1 MDQTSANS
9 QTLMARQPIFDRQ
22 LKVIAYELLYRS
34 DTDSDGDFLEGD
46 QASSQMLLNFTSIS
60 DEGATKRVP
69 AFIKLT
75 REMLLNQ
82 TLPALL
88 CKQVV
93 VELPGD
99 IKIDKPLLLAV
110 QKLRKDGFKVSID
123 DFIFDP
129 KYSLLL
135 KLVNIVKI
143 DVSQL
148 DEDEVQ
154 QQLDALEPYKV
165 TLLAKRIDKLDHLYE
180 CVDMGFKLFQGH
192 FLSKPQVVKGK
203 KSVSANSLA
212 LMQVVQEVQDPNT
225 TADKLE
231 GLIIKDSVLTF
242 KLLRIVN
249 SAAYALTRK
258 IDSLNQA
265 IVMLGLDQVKKWATL
280 IAMSSNKDK
289 PTELSRALLVRARMC
304 ELLAESKGYP
314 ETSNFFLVGIMS
326 EIDALMDMRMDEVL
340 KQIPL
345 NEELKTAIGKRTG
358 TKGEVLRAAFAYER
372 GEWDRLSEFDINDA
386 VYEGAYRHSLGWAQ
400 EVMQSMS
407 EENL

>member
-1 MDQTSANS
+1 MDQTSSNS

-34 DTDSDGDFLEGD
+34 DNDNDSDFLEGD

-60 DEGATKRVP
+60 DEGTTKRVP

-82 TLPALL
+82 TLPTLL

-93 VELPGD
+93 AELPGD
-99 IKIDKPLLLAV
+99 IEIDKPLLLAV
-110 QKLRKDGFKVSID
+110 QKLRQDGFKVSID

-129 KYSLLL
+129 KYALLL

-143 DVSQL
+143 DVSKL
-148 DEDEVQ
+148 DEDEVK
-154 QQLDALEPYKV
+154 QQLDALSSYKV

-203 KSVSANSLA
+203 KNVSANSLA
-212 LMQVVQEVQDPNT
+212 LMQVVQEVQNPNT

-231 GLIIKDSVLTF
+231 HLIIKDSVLTF

-314 ETSNFFLVGIMS
+314 DTSNFFLVGIMS

-345 NEELKTAIGKRTG
+345 NEELKAAIGKRKG
-358 TKGEVLRAAFAYER
+358 TQGEVLKAAFAYER

-386 VYEGAYRHSLGWAQ
+386 VYEGAYRHSLSWAQ

-407 EENL
+407 EDNA